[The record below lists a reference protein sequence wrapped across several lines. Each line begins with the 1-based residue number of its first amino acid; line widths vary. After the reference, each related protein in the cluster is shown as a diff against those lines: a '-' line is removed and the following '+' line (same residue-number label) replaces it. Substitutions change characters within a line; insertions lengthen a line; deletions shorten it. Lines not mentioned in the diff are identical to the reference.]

1 MVMNSDHE
9 ELETN
14 AARGG
19 DTPHVARYVLM
30 FSTALVV
37 TAFAIMLII
46 WG

>member
-1 MVMNSDHE
+1 MVMKSDHE
-9 ELETN
+9 EVETN

-30 FSTALVV
+30 FSTSLVV
-37 TAFAIMLII
+37 IAFAVLLII